1 MPNNQQKFNIEEWL
15 VYRLWRLSQ
24 EAGFNLEEFYSKKFG
39 LSGFDWRLIAAV
51 ATYAPISAKGLAKV
65 LDLSQV
71 QMTRALTNLI
81 DNGLISRRMDKSDRR
96 RIVLRLTKK
105 GLDIYQQIAPKA
117 QKVES
122 ELLSALDK
130 TEQKQ
135 FMEMLSR
142 VENKLLP

>member
-1 MPNNQQKFNIEEWL
+1 MPENQQKFNIEEWL

-24 EAGFNLEEFYSKKFG
+24 EAGFTLEEFYSRKFG
-39 LSGFDWRLIAAV
+39 LNGFDWRLIAAV

-81 DNGLISRRMDKSDRR
+81 DNGLISRRMDKADRR

-105 GLDIYQQIAPKA
+105 GMEIYQQIAPKA
-117 QKVES
+117 QKVEADMLAVLNKS
-122 ELLSALDK
+122 ER
-130 TEQKQ
+130 KQ
-135 FMEMLSR
+135 FMEMLAR
-142 VENKLLP
+142 VESEVLS